1 MKSSKKALALAL
13 AAAMVVTA
21 IPATNANAATT
32 GLSAKK
38 ATVYVGGSKTLTVKT
53 PKSWKSVKVTAS
65 TSNKKVAKV
74 KKISNKK
81 VKVTAVKAGT
91 AKVKVKVTYKKSTK
105 KNAKKYTKTYTC
117 KTTVK
122 TPTIKLNQTKV
133 TLNVGDTTPVKV
145 TKKTPS
151 SITVKYSSEDPAI
164 ASVAKGTIT
173 AVSAGTTN
181 IVVKAKYGTKTITK
195 KVKVT
200 VAAAKDGLTPVL
212 TNQLSA
218 TDYPNTVLVSDP
230 AIIKVTYAK
239 DGKPVAGQTLVVS
252 KNNDTQG
259 TGMYGHYYFE
269 NTSATTNASGVATFV
284 LKNTKTNIKASE
296 VNEIASVNYR
306 IQLADNSAD
315 TGTNA
320 VNGTV
325 NFASLSVKDIENL
338 NNINKDADGK
348 LIEKDDLVP
357 GTNYQ
362 NVYGKSD
369 KWSVWNRYYQTNTAQ
384 GVTDS
389 EYVVSQQVSAAGTT
403 EHAVTMQG
411 GYPVIT
417 LPGTASNAVTTKG
430 SQDVSYTSGD
440 YKTYAEK
447 TQEIKLE
454 KDPKEL
460 SYATLNFKD
469 VSISK
474 YTTLTVN
481 VYKTALDAK
490 NKKNAVDTHTYT
502 GEMTQASFGYQIPI
516 DKLSGD
522 GAWITVTLKSEGQVQ
537 DGKNNGYS
545 TTTIDY
551 VYKNPVG
558 TAGKEEIYKN
568 GKVTWKQVDSKYT
581 ADVAVTT
588 IGGVNY
594 AKLPDTEAGVDS
606 YGFNFNKYNYTVK
619 LPVFPYT
626 GNAII
631 TKSDKNGKVL
641 AYYAAPTAN
650 EVDKDGY
657 YKNVNVVDKR
667 VWAYQIS
674 ADEVKD
680 TTGTVT
686 TSADGKTVT
695 MNAEKAGRMTLEGV
709 VTING
714 KEYPEADLAH
724 VYTSVQW
731 NPVEKKADANKKYVA
746 LLGQKI
752 EVVAQLVDKN
762 GNAVS
767 ESNQAIDFFAGSE
780 ALTQDK
786 VLSKADKKA
795 EYGAATVTDV
805 KGKTDTQGQAKVTLK
820 ASDITTLTNIT
831 AKAADKRYDV
841 VLSIV
846 KGDKVESADLYWADA
861 DIAFTD
867 QVGGKTVTTD
877 TVNTSVKTA
886 GTQVDVNPEVGTSWF
901 YGVKINGTF
910 YDAAANTTAAIDIK
924 GVDASVSKTATS
936 VGTMQDLGGG
946 TVKATSTKS
955 GDMAIVSKINSSTGT
970 ANATVS
976 KDGYAFAGTGAPNI
990 DKKLE
995 LDVNW
1000 NTKGIS
1006 ASYIVPTGTRVVSG
1020 STINVYVK
1028 VKDSYG
1034 NPMYSADPTKNTKVT
1049 FSVDGKANIIDP
1061 VKTVPVDKNGIAT
1074 IQIKGTGAA
1083 GTTTTVTA
1091 KVNDDSF
1098 DQTFRWVANSD
1109 PVAINTAK
1117 NTETN
1122 EYVTRF
1128 DKDKKTVTLVF
1139 KDDIVTESVI
1149 KELFTSV
1156 TVGGTPYAVKSV
1168 ATNGSV
1174 VTLTLADV
1182 PTTIKASDS
1191 VVVTIANRVMDSENV
1206 LHTLTSV
1213 NGMENGIHTIEFDA
1227 NNNAGL
1233 LGGFN
1238 FDIDGVKSK

>member
-1 MKSSKKALALAL
+1 MF
-13 AAAMVVTA
+13 
-21 IPATNANAATT
+21 PAFPWE
-32 GLSAKK
+32 LPR
-38 ATVYVGGSKTLTVKT
+38 VF
-53 PKSWKSVKVTAS
+53 P
-65 TSNKKVAKV
+65 
-74 KKISNKK
+74 
-81 VKVTAVKAGT
+81 
-91 AKVKVKVTYKKSTK
+91 VKVTYKKSTK

-239 DGKPVAGQTLVVS
+239 DGKPVAGQTLVIS
-252 KNNDTQG
+252 KNNVTPGTQAHQD
-259 TGMYGHYYFE
+259 YIFE
-269 NTSATTNASGVATFV
+269 NTAATTNASGVATFV
-284 LKNTKTNIKASE
+284 IKNKYADIKASW
-296 VNEIASVNYR
+296 VSEIASVNYR

-357 GTNYQ
+357 GTNYKA
-362 NVYGKSD
+362 VYGD
-369 KWSVWNRYYQTNTAQ
+369 TNDSVYWRAYQTNTSQ
-384 GVTDS
+384 GTKYA
-389 EYVVSQQVSAAGTT
+389 EYVASQQVSTAGTT

-417 LPGTASNAVTTKG
+417 LPGTASNAVTTKD
-430 SQDVSYTSGD
+430 SQNVAYTSGD

-447 TQEIKLE
+447 TQTIKLE

-490 NKKNAVDTHTYT
+490 NKDHAVDTHTYT

-558 TAGKEEIYKN
+558 TVGKEEIYKN

-594 AKLPDTEAGVDS
+594 ATLPDTGDGFNA
-606 YGFNFNKYNYTVK
+606 YGFNFAKYNYTVK

-641 AYYAAPTAN
+641 AYYAAPIETRYHL
-650 EVDKDGY
+650 ESYRDDDGRTRY
-657 YKNVNVVDKR
+657 YKVYDNVNIIEEDVL
-667 VWAYQIS
+667 AYQIS

-680 TTGTVT
+680 TTGSVT
-686 TSADGKTVT
+686 PSADGKTVT

-709 VTING
+709 VTIDG

-767 ESNQAIDFFAGSE
+767 ESNKTIDFFAGSE

-786 VLSKADKKA
+786 VLSKVDNNA
-795 EYGAATVTDV
+795 EYGVATVTDV
-805 KGKTDTQGQAKVTLK
+805 KSNTDTQGQAKVTLK

-910 YDAAANTTAAIDIK
+910 YNAATNTTAAIDIK

-936 VGTMQDLGGG
+936 VGTMQNLGGG

-1049 FSVDGKANIIDP
+1049 FSVDGNADIKDP
-1061 VKTVPVDKNGIAT
+1061 VKTVAVDKNGIAT
-1074 IQIKGTGAA
+1074 IKIEGTGAA

-1098 DQTFRWVANSD
+1098 DQTFRWVAKSD
-1109 PVAINTAK
+1109 EVAIIKDK

-1139 KDDIVTESVI
+1139 NDDIVTESVI
-1149 KELFTSV
+1149 KELFSV
-1156 TVGGTPYAVKSV
+1156 TVGGTGYAVKSV

-1182 PTTIKASDS
+1182 PNTIKANDD
-1191 VVVTIANRVMDSENV
+1191 VVVTITNTGVKDSENV
-1206 LHTLTSV
+1206 LHALTTV
-1213 NGMENGIHTIEFDA
+1213 NGMVNNLTTIKIDA
-1227 NNNAGL
+1227 NNIKVPSA
-1233 LGGFN
+1233 
-1238 FDIDGVKSK
+1238 S